1 MPKPKFF
8 GEGIP
13 YLDGAALNLKGK
25 LIVIE
30 GTDGV
35 GRSTQVERV
44 RNWLE
49 VQGHG
54 VVETGWTR
62 SDLMSNLIL
71 LAKEG
76 NTLTRDTFSLLYA
89 TDFADRLEN
98 QIIPAL
104 RSGFI
109 VLSDRYVYTAFA
121 RHTVRG
127 GGREWIR
134 GVFGF
139 SILPDIVLY
148 LRTDVKS
155 LVHRVIGSVKGMDYW
170 ESGMDMHLG
179 EDLYD
184 SFCIY
189 QERLIAE
196 YEAMAKEYKFEVIDT
211 IDRSIEA
218 IQDDLRQRIEP
229 LVRRPRKID
238 VSMLDPKAV
247 EAKRSADKEK
257 G

>member
-1 MPKPKFF
+1 MAKPKFF

-13 YLDGAALNLKGK
+13 YLEQAALNLKGK

-35 GRSTQVERV
+35 GRSTQVERL
-44 RNWLE
+44 RDWLE

-54 VVETGWTR
+54 VVETGWTL
-62 SDLMSNLIL
+62 SDLMSSLIQ

-76 NTLTRDTFSLLYA
+76 NTLTRDTFGLLYA
-89 TDFADRLEN
+89 TDFADRLES

-121 RHTVRG
+121 RHAARG
-127 GGREWIR
+127 GRPEWIR
-134 GVFGF
+134 GVYGF
-139 SILPDIVLY
+139 ALIPDIVLY
-148 LRTDVKS
+148 LRTDLPS
-155 LVHRVIGSVKGMDYW
+155 LLPRVIGSKGMDYW
-170 ESGMDMHLG
+170 ESGMDLHLG
-179 EDLYD
+179 DDLYD

-189 QERLIAE
+189 QQRMLTE
-196 YEAMAKEYKFEVIDT
+196 YEAMAKEHKFEVIET
-211 IDRSIEA
+211 SHRSVEEIHQE
-218 IQDDLRQRIEP
+218 LRDRIEP

-238 VSMLDPKAV
+238 PSLLADPKPQ
-247 EAKRSADKEK
+247 EPKH
-257 G
+257 

>member
-1 MPKPKFF
+1 MAKPKFF

-13 YLDGAALNLKGK
+13 YLEAPSLNLKGK
-25 LIVIE
+25 LVVIE

-35 GRSTQVERV
+35 GRSTQVEHL

-62 SDLMSNLIL
+62 SDLMSSLIL

-76 NTLTRDTFSLLYA
+76 NTLTRDTFGLLYA
-89 TDFADRLEN
+89 TDLADRLEN
-98 QIIPAL
+98 QVIPAL

-121 RHTVRG
+121 RHAVRG
-127 GGREWIR
+127 GSPDWIR
-134 GVFGF
+134 DVYGF
-139 SILPDIVLY
+139 AIVPDLVMYLKTDLASLLP
-148 LRTDVKS
+148 
-155 LVHRVIGSVKGMDYW
+155 RVIGSKGMDYW

-184 SFCIY
+184 SFLVY
-189 QERLIAE
+189 QERLLAE
-196 YEAMAKEYKFEVIDT
+196 YGAMADEFKFETVNTIGRT
-211 IDRSIEA
+211 IDD
-218 IQDDLRQRIEP
+218 IQQDLRQLIEP
-229 LVRRPRKID
+229 VVRRPRKVDI
-238 VSMLDPKAV
+238 SRLDPKPV
-247 EAKRSADKEK
+247 EPKVER
-257 G
+257 

>member
-1 MPKPKFF
+1 M
-8 GEGIP
+8 
-13 YLDGAALNLKGK
+13 
-25 LIVIE
+25 IVIE

-35 GRSTQVERV
+35 GRTTQIERL

-49 VQGHG
+49 IQGHG

-62 SDLMSNLIL
+62 SDLMSSLIV

-76 NTLTRDTFSLLYA
+76 NTLTRDTFGLLYA
-89 TDFADRLEN
+89 TDFADRLES

-127 GGREWIR
+127 GGRDWIR
-134 GVFGF
+134 NVFGF
-139 SILPDIVLY
+139 SIIPDMVLY
-148 LRTDVKS
+148 LRTDVES
-155 LVHRVIGSVKGMDYW
+155 LVPRVIVSKGMDYW

-184 SFCIY
+184 SFCAY
-189 QERLIAE
+189 QQRIITE
-196 YEAMAKEYKFEVIDT
+196 YEGMAKEFNFEIVET
-211 IDRSIEA
+211 GGRSMDE
-218 IQDDLRQRIEP
+218 IQEDLRKRIEP
-229 LVRRPRKID
+229 IVRRTRKVD
-238 VSMLDPKAV
+238 VSLLDIKPADLKV
-247 EAKRSADKEK
+247 ER
-257 G
+257 

>member
-1 MPKPKFF
+1 MAKPKFF

-13 YLDGAALNLKGK
+13 YLEASSLNLKGK

-35 GRSTQVERV
+35 GRTTQIERL

-49 VQGHG
+49 IQGHG

-62 SDLMSNLIL
+62 SDLMSSLIE

-121 RHTVRG
+121 RHTVRVG
-127 GGREWIR
+127 SREWIR
-134 GVFGF
+134 EVFGF
-139 SILPDIVLY
+139 ALIPDLVLY
-148 LRTDVKS
+148 LRTNLES
-155 LVHRVIGSVKGMDYW
+155 LLPRIISSKGMDYW
-170 ESGMDMHLG
+170 ESGMDLHLG

-184 SFCIY
+184 SFCVY
-189 QERLIAE
+189 QQRILAE
-196 YEAMAKEYKFEVIDT
+196 YEAMATEFKFEVVDT
-211 IDRSIEA
+211 ISRSLDE
-218 IQDDLRQRIEP
+218 IQQDLRGRIEP
-229 LVRRPRKID
+229 VVRRPRKVD
-238 VSMLDPKAV
+238 VSRLEPKTLETKV
-247 EAKRSADKEK
+247 ER
-257 G
+257 

>member
-13 YLDGAALNLKGK
+13 YLEASSLNLKGK

-35 GRSTQVERV
+35 GRTTQIERL

-49 VQGHG
+49 IQGHG

-62 SDLMSNLIL
+62 SDLMSSLIL

-76 NTLTRDTFSLLYA
+76 NTLTRDTFGLLYA
-89 TDFADRLEN
+89 TDFADRLES

-121 RHTVRG
+121 RHTVRSG
-127 GGREWIR
+127 ARDWIR
-134 GVFGF
+134 DVFGF
-139 SILPDIVLY
+139 AIIPDMVLY
-148 LRTDVKS
+148 LRTDVES
-155 LVHRVIGSVKGMDYW
+155 LVPRVIGSKGMDYW

-184 SFCIY
+184 SFCVY
-189 QERLIAE
+189 QQRIIAE
-196 YEAMAKEYKFEVIDT
+196 YDGMAKEFGFEL
-211 IDRSIEA
+211 IETVGQSVDA
-218 IQDDLRQRIEP
+218 IQDDLRKRIEP
-229 LVRRPRKID
+229 LVRRTRKVD
-238 VSMLDPKAV
+238 VSLLDIKPADLKV
-247 EAKRSADKEK
+247 ER
-257 G
+257 

>member
-1 MPKPKFF
+1 M
-8 GEGIP
+8 GRTTQ
-13 YLDGAALNLKGK
+13 
-25 LIVIE
+25 IE
-30 GTDGV
+30 GL
-35 GRSTQVERV
+35 

-62 SDLMSNLIL
+62 SELMSNLIL

-121 RHTVRG
+121 RHAVRG
-127 GGREWIR
+127 GGPGWIR
-134 GVFGF
+134 DMFGF
-139 SILPDIVLY
+139 ALIPDLALY
-148 LRTDVKS
+148 LKTDLPS
-155 LVHRVIGSVKGMDYW
+155 LLPRVIGSKGMDYW
-170 ESGMDMHLG
+170 ESGMDLHLG

-184 SFCIY
+184 SFCVY
-189 QERLIAE
+189 QQRILEE
-196 YEAMAKEYKFEVIDT
+196 YEAMVEEFKLEVVDT
-211 IDRSIEA
+211 VHRPIED
-218 IQDDLRQRIEP
+218 IQQGLRARIEP
-229 LVRRPRKID
+229 VVRRPRKVD
-238 VSMLDPKAV
+238 VSRLDPKTLDATR
-247 EAKRSADKEK
+247 ER
-257 G
+257 

>member
-1 MPKPKFF
+1 
-8 GEGIP
+8 
-13 YLDGAALNLKGK
+13 

-35 GRSTQVERV
+35 GRTTQIERL

-62 SDLMSNLIL
+62 SDLMSSLIA

-98 QIIPAL
+98 QIIPSL

-109 VLSDRYVYTAFA
+109 VLSDRYIYTAFA
-121 RHTVRG
+121 RHAVRSG
-127 GGREWIR
+127 SPEWIR
-134 GVFGF
+134 DVFGF
-139 SILPDIVLY
+139 AIIPDIVLY
-148 LRTDVKS
+148 LRTDVES
-155 LVHRVIGSVKGMDYW
+155 LVPRVIASRGMDYW

-184 SFCIY
+184 SFIVY
-189 QERLIAE
+189 QRRLVAE
-196 YEAMAKEYKFEVIDT
+196 YEVMAKEFKFEMIET
-211 IDRSIEA
+211 TQHSLEA
-218 IQDDLRQRIEP
+218 IEQDLRARIEP
-229 LVRRPRKID
+229 IVRRTRKID
-238 VSMLDPKAV
+238 ASLLDTASLNLKV
-247 EAKRSADKEK
+247 ER
-257 G
+257 

>member
-1 MPKPKFF
+1 MAKPKFF

-13 YLDGAALNLKGK
+13 YLDSASLNLKGK
-25 LIVIE
+25 LIAIE

-35 GRSTQVERV
+35 GRTAQIERL

-49 VQGHG
+49 IQGHG

-62 SDLMSNLIL
+62 SELMSSLIE

-89 TDFADRLEN
+89 TDFADRLES
-98 QIIPAL
+98 QIIPSL

-121 RHTVRG
+121 RYAVRG
-127 GGREWIR
+127 GDPEWLR

-139 SILPDIVLY
+139 ALVPDVVLY
-148 LRTDVKS
+148 LRTDVAS
-155 LVHRVIGSVKGMDYW
+155 LVPRVIGSKGMDHW
-170 ESGMDMHLG
+170 ESGMDLHLG

-184 SFCIY
+184 SFCVY
-189 QERLIAE
+189 QERIIAE
-196 YEAMAKEYKFEVIDT
+196 YEAMAKEFRFETVETSGRT
-211 IDRSIEA
+211 IDD
-218 IQDDLRQRIEP
+218 IQDDLRRRIEP
-229 LVRRPRKID
+229 VVRRTRRVD
-238 VSMLDPKAV
+238 VSLLAEPKPA
-247 EAKRSADKEK
+247 EGKRER
-257 G
+257 

>member
-1 MPKPKFF
+1 MAKPKFF

-13 YLDGAALNLKGK
+13 YLEPASLNLKGK

-35 GRSTQVERV
+35 GRTTQVERL

-62 SDLMSNLIL
+62 SELMSNLIM
-71 LAKEG
+71 LATEG
-76 NTLTRDTFSLLYA
+76 NTLTRDTFGLLYA
-89 TDFADRLEN
+89 TDMADRLEN

-127 GGREWIR
+127 GSREWIQSVY
-134 GVFGF
+134 GYAL
-139 SILPDIVLY
+139 LPDIVLY
-148 LRTDVKS
+148 LQTDVQS
-155 LVHRVIGSVKGMDYW
+155 LVRRVIISKGMDYW

-179 EDLYD
+179 ADLYD
-184 SFCIY
+184 SFSVY
-189 QERLIAE
+189 QERLISE
-196 YEAMAKEYKFEVIDT
+196 YEAMAKEFKFETVPT
-211 IDRSIEA
+211 AGRSIDE
-218 IQDDLRQRIEP
+218 IQQDLRERIEP
-229 LVRRPRKID
+229 VVRRPRK
-238 VSMLDPKAV
+238 VNPALLDAKSLDLKV
-247 EAKRSADKEK
+247 ER
-257 G
+257 

>member
-13 YLDGAALNLKGK
+13 YLEPASLNLKGK

-35 GRSTQVERV
+35 GRTTQIEHL

-62 SDLMSNLIL
+62 SELMSSLIE

-89 TDFADRLEN
+89 TDFAERLEN
-98 QIIPAL
+98 QVIPAL

-109 VLSDRYVYTAFA
+109 VLSDRYVYTAFV
-121 RHTVRG
+121 RHIVRQG
-127 GGREWIR
+127 SPEWIR
-134 GVFGF
+134 DVFGF
-139 SILPDIVLY
+139 AIVPDIVLY
-148 LRTDVKS
+148 LKTD
-155 LVHRVIGSVKGMDYW
+155 LDALLPRVIGSKGMDYW

-179 EDLYD
+179 DDLYD
-184 SFCIY
+184 SFCVY
-189 QERLIAE
+189 QQRVITE
-196 YEAMAKEYKFEVIDT
+196 YEAMAKEYKFEIVDT
-211 IDRSIEA
+211 VNRSIDE
-218 IQDDLRQRIEP
+218 IQQDLRTRIEP
-229 LVRRPRKID
+229 VVRRPRKVD
-238 VSMLDPKAV
+238 VSLLDPKSLDVKV
-247 EAKRSADKEK
+247 ER
-257 G
+257 

>member
-1 MPKPKFF
+1 MAKPKFF

-13 YLDGAALNLKGK
+13 YLEPSSLNLKGK

-35 GRSTQVERV
+35 GRTTQVERL

-49 VQGHG
+49 IQGHG

-62 SDLMSNLIL
+62 SDLMSSLIQ

-98 QIIPAL
+98 QIIPSL

-109 VLSDRYVYTAFA
+109 VLSDRYAYTAFA

-127 GGREWIR
+127 GSSDWVR

-139 SILPDIVLY
+139 AIIPDIVLY
-148 LRTDVKS
+148 LRTDVES
-155 LVHRVIGSVKGMDYW
+155 LVPRVIGSRGMDYW
-170 ESGMDMHLG
+170 ESGMDLHLG

-184 SFCIY
+184 SFCVY
-189 QERLIAE
+189 QQRIIER
-196 YEAMAKEYKFEVIDT
+196 YDAMAEEFKFEVIDT
-211 IDRSIEA
+211 RRRSIED
-218 IQDDLRQRIEP
+218 IHEDLRKRIEP
-229 LVRRPRKID
+229 IVRRPRKID
-238 VSMLDPKAV
+238 PSRLDPKAHEGKV
-247 EAKRSADKEK
+247 E
-257 G
+257 

>member
-1 MPKPKFF
+1 M
-8 GEGIP
+8 
-13 YLDGAALNLKGK
+13 
-25 LIVIE
+25 IE

-35 GRSTQVERV
+35 GRTTQIERL

-62 SDLMSNLIL
+62 SELMSNLIE

-109 VLSDRYVYTAFA
+109 VLSDRYVYTAFV
-121 RHTVRG
+121 RHIVRG
-127 GGREWIR
+127 GSRDWIH

-139 SILPDIVLY
+139 AIIPDLVLY
-148 LRTDVKS
+148 LKTD
-155 LVHRVIGSVKGMDYW
+155 LEALLRRVISSSDGMDYW
-170 ESGMDMHLG
+170 EAGMDMHLG

-184 SFCIY
+184 SFCVY
-189 QERLIAE
+189 QQRMVEG
-196 YEAMAKEYKFEVIDT
+196 YEAMAKEFKFETVDT
-211 IDRSIEA
+211 VGRPVDD
-218 IQDDLRQRIEP
+218 IQQDLRRLIEP
-229 LVRRPRKID
+229 VVRRPRKVDI
-238 VSMLDPKAV
+238 SLLDPKMPETKV
-247 EAKRSADKEK
+247 ER
-257 G
+257 

>member
-1 MPKPKFF
+1 MAKPKFF

-13 YLDGAALNLKGK
+13 YLEPASLNLKGK

-35 GRSTQVERV
+35 GRTTQVERL

-49 VQGHG
+49 IQGHG

-62 SDLMSNLIL
+62 SELMSSLIA

-98 QIIPAL
+98 QIVPAL

-127 GGREWIR
+127 GSSEWIR
-134 GVFGF
+134 NVFGF
-139 SILPDIVLY
+139 AFVPDIVLY
-148 LRTDVKS
+148 LHTDVGS
-155 LVHRVIGSVKGMDYW
+155 LVPRVIGSRGMDYW
-170 ESGMDMHLG
+170 EAGMDMHLG

-184 SFCIY
+184 SFCVY
-189 QERLIAE
+189 QQRIIEE
-196 YEAMAKEYKFEVIDT
+196 YEAMAKMFKFEVVET
-211 IDRSIEA
+211 RQRSIED
-218 IQDDLRQRIEP
+218 IQEDLRKRIEP
-229 LVRRPRKID
+229 IVRRSRKVD
-238 VSMLDPKAV
+238 PSLLDAKSLDLKV
-247 EAKRSADKEK
+247 ER
-257 G
+257 

>member
-1 MPKPKFF
+1 MAKPKFF

-13 YLDGAALNLKGK
+13 YLDPASLNLKGK

-35 GRSTQVERV
+35 GRTTQIERL

-49 VQGHG
+49 IQGHG

-62 SDLMSNLIL
+62 SELMSSLIQ

-76 NTLTRDTFSLLYA
+76 NTLTRDTFGLLYA

-121 RHTVRG
+121 RHTARSG
-127 GGREWIR
+127 TAEWIR
-134 GVFGF
+134 GVFGYA
-139 SILPDIVLY
+139 IVPDMVLY
-148 LRTDVKS
+148 LRTDVPS
-155 LVHRVIGSVKGMDYW
+155 LVPRVISSKGMDYW
-170 ESGMDMHLG
+170 ESGMDLHLG

-184 SFCIY
+184 SFCVY
-189 QERLIAE
+189 QARVIAE
-196 YEAMAKEYKFEVIDT
+196 YEAMAKEFKFEMVDT
-211 IDRSIEA
+211 IGRSIDD
-218 IQDDLRQRIEP
+218 IHQDLRERIESV
-229 LVRRPRKID
+229 VRRPRKID
-238 VSMLDPKAV
+238 PSRFDAKTPP
-247 EAKRSADKEK
+247 EAARER
-257 G
+257 

>member
-1 MPKPKFF
+1 MAKPKFF

-13 YLDGAALNLKGK
+13 YLEPGSLNLKGK

-35 GRSTQVERV
+35 GRTTQVERL

-62 SDLMSNLIL
+62 SELMSSLID

-76 NTLTRDTFSLLYA
+76 NTLTRETFGLLYA

-98 QIIPAL
+98 QVIPAL

-109 VLSDRYVYTAFA
+109 VISDRYVYTAFA
-121 RHTVRG
+121 RYTVRG
-127 GGREWIR
+127 GSREWIR

-139 SILPDIVLY
+139 ALIPDIVLY
-148 LRTDVKS
+148 LHTDMDS
-155 LVHRVIGSVKGMDYW
+155 LVKRVIGARGGMDYW

-179 EDLYD
+179 NDLYD
-184 SFCIY
+184 SFCVY
-189 QERLIAE
+189 QQRMIDE
-196 YEAMAKEYKFEVIDT
+196 YEHMAKEFKFEAIETSGRT
-211 IDRSIEA
+211 IEQIH
-218 IQDDLRQRIEP
+218 DDLRERIEP
-229 LVRRPRKID
+229 VVRRPRKVD
-238 VSMLDPKAV
+238 VSLLDPKALDL
-247 EAKRSADKEK
+247 KRA
-257 G
+257 GN

>member
-1 MPKPKFF
+1 MGKPKFF

-13 YLDGAALNLKGK
+13 YLETSSLNLKGK

-35 GRSTQVERV
+35 GRTAQIERL
-44 RNWLE
+44 RTWLE

-62 SDLMSNLIL
+62 SDLMSSLIT

-98 QIIPAL
+98 QIIPSL

-121 RHTVRG
+121 RHTMRG
-127 GGREWIR
+127 GSREWVR
-134 GVFGF
+134 AVFGF
-139 SILPDIVLY
+139 AIVPDIVLY
-148 LRTDVKS
+148 LKTDVAT
-155 LVHRVIGSVKGMDYW
+155 LIPRVIGSKGMDYW

-184 SFCIY
+184 SFSVY
-189 QERLIAE
+189 QQRMIDE
-196 YEAMAKEYKFEVIDT
+196 YDLMVKEFKFDVIDT
-211 IDRSIEA
+211 VGQSMDA
-218 IQDDLRQRIEP
+218 IQQELRQRIEP
-229 LVRRPRKID
+229 IVRRPRKID
-238 VSMLDPKAV
+238 PSLLDPRALKPAQ
-247 EAKRSADKEK
+247 EK
-257 G
+257 

>member
-1 MPKPKFF
+1 MAKPKFL

-13 YLDGAALNLKGK
+13 YLEAASLNLKGK

-35 GRSTQVERV
+35 GRTTQVERL

-49 VQGHG
+49 IQGHG

-62 SDLMSNLIL
+62 SELMSSLIQ

-76 NTLTRDTFSLLYA
+76 NTLTRDTFGLLYA

-98 QIIPAL
+98 QILPAL

-121 RHTVRG
+121 RHVVRG
-127 GGREWIR
+127 GSAEWIR
-134 GVFGF
+134 DVFGF
-139 SILPDIVLY
+139 AIVPDIVLY
-148 LRTDVKS
+148 LKTDVDS
-155 LVHRVIGSVKGMDYW
+155 LVHRVIGSKGMDYW

-179 EDLYD
+179 ADLYD
-184 SFCIY
+184 SFSVY
-189 QERLIAE
+189 QAKMIEA
-196 YEAMAKEYKFEVIDT
+196 YEALAKEFKFEAIDT
-211 IDRSIEA
+211 AGRSIEV
-218 IQDDLRQRIEP
+218 IHEDLRTRIEP
-229 LVRRPRKID
+229 VVRRPRKVD
-238 VSMLDPKAV
+238 VSLLDTKALDLKV
-247 EAKRSADKEK
+247 KN
-257 G
+257 

>member
-1 MPKPKFF
+1 MAKPKFF

-13 YLDGAALNLKGK
+13 YLEASSLNLKGK

-35 GRSTQVERV
+35 GRSTQVERL

-62 SDLMSNLIL
+62 SDLMSSLIN

-89 TDFADRLEN
+89 TDFADRLES

-127 GGREWIR
+127 GDRDWIR
-134 GVFGF
+134 GVYGF
-139 SILPDIVLY
+139 AIIPDIVLY
-148 LRTDVKS
+148 LKTDVAS
-155 LVHRVIGSVKGMDYW
+155 LVPRVIGSQGMDYW

-179 EDLYD
+179 NDLYD
-184 SFCIY
+184 SFCVY
-189 QERLIAE
+189 QKRILED
-196 YEAMAKEYKFEVIDT
+196 YEEMAKEHGFEVVDT
-211 IDRSIEA
+211 VGRSIEA
-218 IQDDLRQRIEP
+218 IQQDLRTRIEP
-229 LVRRPRKID
+229 VVRRSRKID
-238 VSMLDPKAV
+238 PSLLDVKRDIKV
-247 EAKRSADKEK
+247 ER
-257 G
+257 

>member
-13 YLDGAALNLKGK
+13 YLEPASLNLKGK

-35 GRSTQVERV
+35 GRTTQIEGL

-62 SDLMSNLIL
+62 SDLMSNLIE

-89 TDFADRLEN
+89 TDFAERLEN
-98 QIIPAL
+98 QVIPAL

-109 VLSDRYVYTAFA
+109 VLSDRYVYTAFV
-121 RHTVRG
+121 RHIVRNG
-127 GGREWIR
+127 SRDWIR

-139 SILPDIVLY
+139 AIVPDIVLY
-148 LRTDVKS
+148 LKTD
-155 LVHRVIGSVKGMDYW
+155 LDTLLPRVIGSNGMDYW

-184 SFCIY
+184 SFCVY
-189 QERLIAE
+189 QQRMLAE
-196 YEAMAKEYKFEVIDT
+196 YDAMAKEYKFEVIDT
-211 IDRSIEA
+211 VNRTIEA
-218 IQDDLRQRIEP
+218 IQQDLRERIEP
-229 LVRRPRKID
+229 VVRRPRKVD
-238 VSMLDPKAV
+238 VSLLDPKNVDVKV
-247 EAKRSADKEK
+247 ER
-257 G
+257 

>member
-1 MPKPKFF
+1 M
-8 GEGIP
+8 
-13 YLDGAALNLKGK
+13 KGK
-25 LIVIE
+25 LIAIE

-35 GRSTQVERV
+35 GRTTQVERL

-49 VQGHG
+49 IQGHG

-62 SDLMSNLIL
+62 SDLMSNLIQ

-89 TDFADRLEN
+89 TDLADRLEN

-127 GGREWIR
+127 GRAEWIR

-139 SILPDIVLY
+139 AIVPDVVLY
-148 LRTDVKS
+148 LRTDVAS
-155 LVHRVIGSVKGMDYW
+155 LVPRVIGSKGMDYW
-170 ESGMDMHLG
+170 ESGMDLHLG
-179 EDLYD
+179 SDLYD
-184 SFCIY
+184 SFCVY
-189 QERLIAE
+189 QQRILEE
-196 YEAMAKEYKFEVIDT
+196 YEAMVKEFKFEVIDT
-211 IDRSIEA
+211 VSRSL
-218 IQDDLRQRIEP
+218 DDIGSHLRERIEP
-229 LVRRPRKID
+229 IVKRPRKID
-238 VSMLDPKAV
+238 PSLLDPKAL
-247 EAKRSADKEK
+247 ELNR
-257 G
+257 GR

>member
-1 MPKPKFF
+1 MAKPKFL

-13 YLDGAALNLKGK
+13 YLEPASLNLKGK

-35 GRSTQVERV
+35 GRTTQIELL

-62 SDLMSNLIL
+62 SELMSSLIQ

-127 GGREWIR
+127 GSSDWIR
-134 GVFGF
+134 DVFGF
-139 SILPDIVLY
+139 AIVPDITLY
-148 LRTDVKS
+148 LKTDVDS
-155 LVHRVIGSVKGMDYW
+155 LVPRVIGSKGMDYW
-170 ESGMDMHLG
+170 EAGMDMHLG
-179 EDLYD
+179 SDLYD
-184 SFCIY
+184 SFCVY
-189 QERLIAE
+189 QQRILEE
-196 YEAMAKEYKFEVIDT
+196 YEAMEKTFKFEVIDT
-211 IDRSIEA
+211 VNRGIEA
-218 IQDDLRQRIEP
+218 IQGELRERIEP
-229 LVRRPRKID
+229 VVRRPRKVD
-238 VSMLDPKAV
+238 PSLLDSKSLDLKV
-247 EAKRSADKEK
+247 ER
-257 G
+257 

>member
-1 MPKPKFF
+1 M
-8 GEGIP
+8 
-13 YLDGAALNLKGK
+13 KGK
-25 LIVIE
+25 LIAIE
-30 GTDGV
+30 GTDSV
-35 GRSTQVERV
+35 GRTTQIEGL

-62 SDLMSNLIL
+62 SELMSSLIA

-127 GGREWIR
+127 GSADWIR
-134 GVFGF
+134 GVLGF
-139 SILPDIVLY
+139 ALIPDVVLY
-148 LRTDVKS
+148 LKADVAS
-155 LVHRVIGSVKGMDYW
+155 LVPRVIGSKGMDYW

-179 EDLYD
+179 DDLYD
-184 SFCIY
+184 SFCVY
-189 QERLIAE
+189 QGRIIEE
-196 YEAMAKEYKFEVIDT
+196 YEAMAKEFKFETVST
-211 IDRSIEA
+211 INRSVDE
-218 IQDDLRQRIEP
+218 IQQDLRSCIEP
-229 LVRRPRKID
+229 IVRRPRKID
-238 VSMLDPKAV
+238 ASLLDVKSLDMKV
-247 EAKRSADKEK
+247 ER
-257 G
+257 

>member
-1 MPKPKFF
+1 M
-8 GEGIP
+8 
-13 YLDGAALNLKGK
+13 
-25 LIVIE
+25 IVIE

-35 GRSTQVERV
+35 GRSTQVERL

-62 SDLMSNLIL
+62 SELMSSLIQ

-109 VLSDRYVYTAFA
+109 VLSDRYIYTAFA

-127 GGREWIR
+127 GSREWIR
-134 GVFGF
+134 SVFGF
-139 SILPDIVLY
+139 ALIPDIVLY
-148 LRTDVKS
+148 LRTNVEI
-155 LVHRVIGSVKGMDYW
+155 LVPRVIGSRGMDYW
-170 ESGMDMHLG
+170 ESGMDLHLG
-179 EDLYD
+179 GDLYD
-184 SFCIY
+184 SFCVY
-189 QERLIAE
+189 QQRLLVE
-196 YEAMAKEYKFEVIDT
+196 YDAMVGEFAFEAVETAG
-211 IDRSIEA
+211 RPIEA
-218 IQDDLRQRIEP
+218 IHEDLRQRIEP
-229 LVRRPRKID
+229 LVRRARKITPLR
-238 VSMLDPKAV
+238 LDSKARD
-247 EAKRSADKEK
+247 AKLE
-257 G
+257 

>member
-1 MPKPKFF
+1 MAKPKFF

-13 YLDGAALNLKGK
+13 YLEQASLNLKGK

-35 GRSTQVERV
+35 GRSTQVERL

-49 VQGHG
+49 IQGHG

-62 SDLMSNLIL
+62 SDLMSSLIQ

-76 NTLTRDTFSLLYA
+76 NTLTRDTFGLLYA

-98 QIIPAL
+98 QIVPAL

-127 GGREWIR
+127 GSPEWIR

-139 SILPDIVLY
+139 ALIPDIVLY
-148 LRTDVKS
+148 LQADLDS
-155 LVHRVIGSVKGMDYW
+155 LLPRVIGSKGMDYW

-179 EDLYD
+179 ADLYD
-184 SFCIY
+184 SFCVY
-189 QERLIAE
+189 QQRMIEE
-196 YEAMAKEYKFEVIDT
+196 YERMAKEFKFEVIATARRPIEEIQQELRERIEPVVRRQRKVDASLLET
-211 IDRSIEA
+211 KSIEA
-218 IQDDLRQRIEP
+218 
-229 LVRRPRKID
+229 
-238 VSMLDPKAV
+238 
-247 EAKRSADKEK
+247 KRER
-257 G
+257 

>member
-1 MPKPKFF
+1 MAKPKFF

-13 YLDGAALNLKGK
+13 YLEPASLNLKGK

-35 GRSTQVERV
+35 GRTTQIERL

-49 VQGHG
+49 IQGHG

-62 SDLMSNLIL
+62 SELMSSLIM

-76 NTLTRDTFSLLYA
+76 NTLTRDTFSMLYA

-121 RHTVRG
+121 RHVVRG
-127 GGREWIR
+127 GSRDWVH

-139 SILPDIVLY
+139 SIIPDIVLY
-148 LRTDVKS
+148 LQTDVSS
-155 LVHRVIGSVKGMDYW
+155 LVPRVIGNVRGMDYW
-170 ESGMDMHLG
+170 ESGMDLRLG
-179 EDLYD
+179 SDLYD
-184 SFCIY
+184 SFCAY

-196 YEAMAKEYKFEVIDT
+196 YEAMAKEFKFEVIET
-211 IDRSIEA
+211 ANRSIEV
-218 IQDDLRQRIEP
+218 IQEDLRSRIEP
-229 LVRRPRKID
+229 VVRRPRKID
-238 VSMLDPKAV
+238 VSLLDLD
-247 EAKRSADKEK
+247 AKPQDGKRER
-257 G
+257 

>member
-1 MPKPKFF
+1 M
-8 GEGIP
+8 
-13 YLDGAALNLKGK
+13 
-25 LIVIE
+25 IE

-35 GRSTQVERV
+35 GRTTQIERL

-62 SDLMSNLIL
+62 SELMSSLIE

-98 QIIPAL
+98 QIIPSL

-121 RHTVRG
+121 RHTVRNG
-127 GGREWIR
+127 SREWIR
-134 GVFGF
+134 DVFGF
-139 SILPDIVLY
+139 AIVPDIVLY
-148 LRTDVKS
+148 LKTDVDS
-155 LVHRVIGSVKGMDYW
+155 LVPRVIGSKGMDYW
-170 ESGMDMHLG
+170 ESGMDLHLG

-184 SFCIY
+184 SFCVY
-189 QERLIAE
+189 QQRILED
-196 YEAMAKEYKFEVIDT
+196 YETMAQEFKFEIIDT
-211 IDRSIEA
+211 IRRSVDD
-218 IQDDLRQRIEP
+218 IQEDLRKRIE
-229 LVRRPRKID
+229 LVVRRPRKID
-238 VSMLDPKAV
+238 ASQLDTKTLDAKV
-247 EAKRSADKEK
+247 ER
-257 G
+257 